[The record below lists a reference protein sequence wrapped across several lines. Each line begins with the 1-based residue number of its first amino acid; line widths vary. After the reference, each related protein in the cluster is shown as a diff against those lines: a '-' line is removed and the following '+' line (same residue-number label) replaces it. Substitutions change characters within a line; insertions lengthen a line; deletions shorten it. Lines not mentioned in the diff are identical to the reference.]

1 MAHNH
6 SHPAGQEACGCLGHG
21 SSSVQQSMDEME
33 FERGIWLAA
42 CDGEDDR
49 VQKFLSQ
56 GVSPDARDSSGL
68 TALVIQKEILYFI
81 VSYIPISI
89 YFFSGL
95 TALVI
100 EKEILY
106 LLLYMISIYFFF
118 FYKLMIGICIPVHI
132 EVIHD
137 FHNGVDL
144 PMLFLGL
151 DLYERCVV

>member
-21 SSSVQQSMDEME
+21 SSSVQQSMGEME

-68 TALVIQKEILYFI
+68 TALVIEKEILIFYCI
-81 VSYIPISI
+81 LYQ
-89 YFFSGL
+89 YTFFSGL
-95 TALVI
+95 TSSLI
-100 EKEILY
+100 EKKSYI
-106 LLLYMISIYFFF
+106 
-118 FYKLMIGICIPVHI
+118 FYCI
-132 EVIHD
+132 
-137 FHNGVDL
+137 
-144 PMLFLGL
+144 
-151 DLYERCVV
+151 